1 MARPEANPATLAPTK
16 CLDFVP
22 IALDAPVYNLLRV
35 PVNCQD
41 VGLASKYRIGS
52 RLGGGGM
59 AEVYLGSATGAEG
72 FARTVAIKR
81 VLPAYSGDE
90 QFSRMFIE
98 EARVCS
104 QLAHANIV
112 SVSDF
117 DRDEAGQLMLVM
129 ELVEGKDLAA
139 LMATGM
145 LPLPVVIYVIEQVL
159 RGLGYAHELPHQGA
173 MKGIVHRDVSPHNV
187 LLSWQGAV
195 KVSDFGIAKAW
206 QTSQATGTLSLK
218 GKPAY
223 MSPEQAR
230 GEPLDGRS
238 DLFAVGI
245 MLFELI
251 TGQRLFGQGVSLE
264 ETLSRLF
271 FQSIISPRQYR
282 PDCPDDLANIT
293 LLLLE
298 RDKARRYPS
307 ARYVINDLLLCR
319 DASPRGADML
329 AQLMA
334 ERFADAPGTAPVA
347 MLPGYSGGYRHGKE
361 SAPANVSSQPWA
373 GGQPAWQ
380 TPELWQ
386 PPQGEAEVAR
396 MHALTEA
403 VAPTSPATRLQ
414 RPPRRPIAAGKPV
427 ATRRAWAVMLGAA
440 LVGGSAA
447 LLLGVPSTP
456 PTTPRAEAVAPP
468 PPAHAMTPSVADTTP
483 SAPATT
489 IPTPVDAAPSNP
501 HGETPAASAA
511 PPASP
516 PPAATAAAK
525 GVLRVIARPPS
536 EVFVGRKRVGI
547 SPLNYVPLAPGSYKV
562 KLVGPANQ
570 SKTFSI
576 RIRSHRTDVIDHTW

>member
-1 MARPEANPATLAPTK
+1 M
-16 CLDFVP
+16 
-22 IALDAPVYNLLRV
+22 
-35 PVNCQD
+35 
-41 VGLASKYRIGS
+41 GLASKYRIGS

-117 DRDEAGQLMLVM
+117 DRDDAGQLMLVM

-145 LPLPVVIYVIEQVL
+145 LPLPVVIYVVEQVL

-251 TGQRLFGQGVSLE
+251 TGQRLFGHGVSLE

-347 MLPGYSGGYRHGKE
+347 MLPGYSGGYRHGNE
-361 SAPANVSSQPWA
+361 SAPAGATSQPWA
-373 GGQPAWQ
+373 AGQPAWQ

-386 PPQGEAEVAR
+386 PPQAQADVAR

-403 VAPTSPATRLQ
+403 VAPATPATRLE
-414 RPPRRPIAAGKPV
+414 RPRRPTSAGVPAA
-427 ATRRAWAVMLGAA
+427 RRRTWAVVFGAA
-440 LVGGSAA
+440 ILGGAAA
-447 LLLGVPSTP
+447 LLLGVPSTSSTKP
-456 PTTPRAEAVAPP
+456 RPGVITPSPAPLDVA
-468 PPAHAMTPSVADTTP
+468 PSVAEASQPSSETVPPAVDATP
-483 SAPATT
+483 GIPLGEAPA
-489 IPTPVDAAPSNP
+489 
-501 HGETPAASAA
+501 AASVVPSPL
-511 PPASP
+511 PP
-516 PPAATAAAK
+516 ATAAAK
-525 GVLRVIARPPS
+525 GVLRVITRPPS
-536 EVFVGRKRVGI
+536 EVFMGRQHIGF
-547 SPLNYVPLAPGSYKV
+547 SPLNNVPLAPGSYKV
-562 KLVGPANQ
+562 RLVGPENQ
-570 SKTFSI
+570 SKTFSV
-576 RIRSHRTDVIDHTW
+576 RIKSRKTFVIDHTW